1 MADEAPPV
9 PPPLDSGEPRFAW
22 FDGIVEGRLGD
33 AALVREAASRS
44 NAIGFGHMDV
54 GVDGGRFSVLMG
66 EDTVRASRMTDENRR
81 LFASTLAEIAAAS
94 AGPVEST
101 LRCTEVFRNEV
112 RETLFLAEGA
122 SIRALTRTRAV
133 TDADLFRSPDGGAP
147 PAPSMG
153 RGRLAVVL
161 ALLLLVFGAVA
172 YFSGWVDRLLSAK
185 ADTLS
190 VDTGPFADYV
200 DVSVAKSWGDYEVKL
215 RRGPGFPLANARI
228 EELRAK
234 AATPADRA
242 ALDIVTTGGKLWV
255 RLEDAQGRAL
265 AAGACELRPLLS
277 GEDRSVE
284 QTLPGFMTAA
294 RVKLSL
300 DAGRELDDR

>member
-1 MADEAPPV
+1 MADDAPPV

-33 AALVREAASRS
+33 AAQVRDAASRA
-44 NAIGFGHMDV
+44 NAVGFGRMDV

-66 EDTVRASRMTDENRR
+66 EDTVRASSMTDENRR
-81 LFASTLAEIAAAS
+81 LFANTLAEIAAAS

-122 SIRALTRTRAV
+122 SIRALTRTRPV
-133 TDADLFRSPDGGAP
+133 TDADLYRNPEGGAP

-153 RGRLAVVL
+153 RGRLAVVA
-161 ALLLLVFGAVA
+161 ALLLLVFGAAA
-172 YFSGWVDRLLSAK
+172 YFGGWVDRLMAVRAESLSI
-185 ADTLS
+185 
-190 VDTGPFADYV
+190 DTGPFADYV
-200 DVSVAKSWGDYEVKL
+200 DVSVAKSWGNYEVTL
-215 RRGPGFPLANARI
+215 RRGRGFPVENARI
-228 EELRAK
+228 EELKAR

-242 ALDIVTTGGKLWV
+242 ALDVVATGGRLWV
-255 RLEDAQGRAL
+255 RLEDENGRGL
-265 AAGACELRPLLS
+265 AAVACELRPLLS
-277 GEDRSVE
+277 GDDRKVE
-284 QTLPGFMTAA
+284 EQLPGFMTAA

-300 DAGRELDDR
+300 DAGRELDER